1 MRPCAM
7 TWNHAERLA
16 LADALE
22 YAGPGA
28 PTLCEGW
35 STEHLAAHVVLRESA
50 PLVGAGIVVPVLTER
65 TERLTRA
72 LGERSTAPADYAALV
87 ERVRQGPPR
96 WHPLSLVGDPA
107 QLAEMFVHTEDV
119 RRGAADGR
127 SVPPRAHPSGLDDAL
142 WRTLRRM
149 RRGLY
154 RDVPHPV
161 VLQGGTGRELVLGR
175 RGSNRPGG
183 ARVTVVGPVGELVLH
198 AFGRTRVAHVEIRGT
213 SPDVVAAF
221 ERTHP
226 R

>member
-1 MRPCAM
+1 MS
-7 TWNHAERLA
+7 WNPAERLA
-16 LADALE
+16 LADALDS
-22 YAGPGA
+22 AGPGA

-35 STEHLAAHVVLRESA
+35 ATEHLAAHVVLRESA
-50 PLVGAGIVVPVLTER
+50 PLVGAGIVVPFLAER
-65 TERLTRA
+65 SERVTQA
-72 LGERSTAPADYAALV
+72 LGDRSTEPIDFGALV
-87 ERVRQGPPR
+87 ERVRREPPR

-127 SVPPRAHPSGLDDAL
+127 SVPPRPHPSGMDDAL

-149 RRGLY
+149 RRVLY

-161 VLQGGTGRELVLGR
+161 VLQGSTGRELVLGR
-175 RGSNRPGG
+175 RGSKRPGG
-183 ARVTVVGPVGELVLH
+183 ERVTVIGPVGELVLH
-198 AFGRTRVAHVEIRGT
+198 AFGRTRVAHVEVRGT